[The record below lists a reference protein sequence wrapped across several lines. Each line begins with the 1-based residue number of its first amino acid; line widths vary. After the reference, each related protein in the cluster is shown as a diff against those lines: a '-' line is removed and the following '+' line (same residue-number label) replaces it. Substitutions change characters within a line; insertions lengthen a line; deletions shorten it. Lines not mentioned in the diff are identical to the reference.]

1 MGNSL
6 TFEAMDRF
14 LLAFVVVAI
23 IATSTHVGG
32 KDIDET
38 EFQKDRIDDLELR
51 SEKNLLKSDLY
62 AYSSGASDILA
73 HEGGLIT
80 SGGVDTEQGNSRKE
94 IKNRM
99 PKKKKKKKK
108 KKKCKKDYVRGK
120 FGKCKKKKDC
130 VRGILGKCKKKKQKR
145 G

>member
-1 MGNSL
+1 MGL

-14 LLAFVVVAI
+14 LLSFVVVAI

-32 KDIDET
+32 KDADET
-38 EFQKDRIDDLELR
+38 KIQKDRIDDLELR
-51 SEKNLLKSDLY
+51 SDKNLL
-62 AYSSGASDILA
+62 DILA

-80 SGGVDTEQGNSRKE
+80 SGGVDTEQGTSRKE

-99 PKKKKKKKK
+99 PKKKKKNKK
-108 KKKCKKDYVRGK
+108 KKKCKKDCVRGK

-130 VRGILGKCKKKKQKR
+130 VRGILGKCKKKKKKGALGR
-145 G
+145 